1 MGTYITLVDDLI
13 AACENTSAEFL
24 AYIPKMVDRAEERL
38 VKDLDDSGLTIY
50 TALTVTVNV
59 NQVTLPTNTRI
70 VKNINIVSYTSVAV
84 SSGNNILTL
93 PTGTRIVKNI
103 NIVSNGS
110 KINLLMRTDEFINDY
125 WPVSASVAQPKYY
138 ARRDNTTVL
147 IAPTPVSTYSGEVV
161 SVIKPDTLT
170 SVAPSNYFTD
180 FAYDLLWNASMV
192 EAMMFQK
199 DYPTMVVFQNTYK
212 ELLDLQRNQARRTRR
227 DDMQAPLSPV
237 GGDNTLAP
245 GSP

>member
-59 NQVTLPTNTRI
+59 NQVTLPTN
-70 VKNINIVSYTSVAV
+70 
-84 SSGNNILTL
+84 
-93 PTGTRIVKNI
+93 TRIVKNI

-245 GSP
+245 GSPLII

>member
-70 VKNINIVSYTSVAV
+70 VKNINIVS
-84 SSGNNILTL
+84 
-93 PTGTRIVKNI
+93 
-103 NIVSNGS
+103 NGS

-170 SVAPSNYFTD
+170 SIAPSNYFTD

-199 DYPTMVVFQNTYK
+199 DYPTMVVFQNIYK

-237 GGDNTLAP
+237 GGDNTLVP